1 MILLRIRVTT
11 ITATVYTEQLYPG
24 LLQEMKYKYAKKICA
39 LLMIT
44 LLSGT
49 VLLTNGCTGG
59 PATANDGNT
68 VKVHY
73 TGTLEDGTTFDTS
86 VGREPLE
93 FTLGEGK
100 MIPGFE
106 EAVKG
111 MQVGQSKTIT
121 IPAEEAY
128 GPYYDDLVI
137 IVERDQLPEGLDP
150 EVDQQLQ
157 MQQTDGRTAVVIV
170 TDVSETTITVDANHH
185 LAGKD
190 LTFEIELVEIK

>member
-1 MILLRIRVTT
+1 M
-11 ITATVYTEQLYPG
+11 G
-24 LLQEMKYKYAKKICA
+24 YKYAKNICA
-39 LLMIT
+39 LLVIT

-49 VLLTNGCTGG
+49 VLLTSGCNGG

-68 VKVHY
+68 VEVHY

-111 MQVGQSKTIT
+111 MQVRQSKTVT
-121 IPAEEAY
+121 IPTEEAY
-128 GPYYDDLVI
+128 GPYRDDLVLT
-137 IVERDQLPEGLDP
+137 VKRDQLPEGLDLK
-150 EVDQQLQ
+150 VDQQLQ

-170 TDVSETTITVDANHH
+170 TDVSEETITVDANHP

-190 LTFEIELVEIK
+190 LTFKLELVEIN